1 MTRFNLWF
9 RSIVV
14 CIIPIGLVFIL
25 IGQQLLSGKRS
36 ELKDH
41 YVKFLQSG
49 TVVLGRQAVAAL
61 QDDSLISLT
70 DAVNALM
77 GRLGATAILIVDAK
91 GEILVSSSAADRRDL
106 EGDMFDRART
116 QALAAS
122 PGAEFTYSI
131 EGEVL
136 LYAAPLKDGGRR
148 VVGGLAV
155 LVPREVVELEL
166 LPFRNRVLLGALLLT
181 LLLTVLVTW
190 GFQALVLE
198 PFRRLETLRIRE
210 AVEGRS
216 GGGVRSE
223 MEVAVQRILGR
234 TKDLQEQL
242 NMHADKLLKH
252 VRALTASVVE
262 VKSMSDEVSSTVQQI
277 SKGAEEQAGK
287 VSEVHHLLQEM
298 VGTMKDVEH
307 KAGETAGAVEKAAD
321 GARQGGEVAHQTMEK
336 MAALNSA
343 IRKSSDVMNRLGN
356 KSQQIGRVVDI
367 ISGIAEQTNLLSL
380 NAAIEAARA
389 GEQGRGFAV
398 VAEEIRKLADEST
411 KATAEITELIQQVQD
426 GTQEAM
432 VAMEDGSHEAEEGRR
447 SIMQMR
453 NTLEDIITGVE
464 NAASSSRNIKG
475 YMETSKK
482 KADQVVQS
490 VQEINAVS
498 EEYAASTEEISAST
512 QEHASTLE
520 QMTATV
526 RELTGMAAELKTAI
540 EKFKLS

>member
-1 MTRFNLWF
+1 MALAFA
-9 RSIVV
+9 
-14 CIIPIGLVFIL
+14 L
-25 IGQQLLSGKRS
+25 ISQHLLTGKRR
-36 ELKDH
+36 ELKEH

-49 TVVLGRQAVAAL
+49 TVVLGRQAVMAL
-61 QDDSLISLT
+61 QDDSTLALADTVSSL
-70 DAVNALM
+70 L
-77 GRLGATAILIVDAK
+77 GRLGATAILIVDAR
-91 GEILVSSSAADRRDL
+91 GEVLVSVTAAGRRDL
-106 EGDMFDRART
+106 EGDMADRAR
-116 QALAAS
+116 QRSLAAAS
-122 PGAEFTYSI
+122 GADYTYSI

-136 LYAAPLKDGGRR
+136 LYAAPLKDSGRR
-148 VVGGLAV
+148 TVGGITV
-155 LVPREVVELEL
+155 LVPREVVEAEL
-166 LPFRNRVLLGALLLT
+166 LPFRNRILLGGLLLT
-181 LLLTVLVTW
+181 LLLTLAVSW
-190 GFQALVLE
+190 GFQAVVLE
-198 PFRRLETLRIRE
+198 PFRRMEALRVK
-210 AVEGRS
+210 AAAEGRS
-216 GGGVRSE
+216 GGGTPTE
-223 MEVAVQRILGR
+223 AEVPVQRVLSR
-234 TKDLQEQL
+234 TRELLDQL
-242 NMHADKLLKH
+242 NAHADKLLKH

-298 VGTMKDVEH
+298 QTTMKDVEQ

-336 MAALNSA
+336 MAALNNA
-343 IRKSSDVMNRLGN
+343 IRRSSDVMNRLGN

-411 KATAEITELIQQVQD
+411 KATAEITDLIQQVQE

-453 NTLEDIITGVE
+453 NTLEDIISVVE
-464 NAASSSRNIKG
+464 NASSSSQNIKG
-475 YMETSKK
+475 YMEGSKK

-498 EEYAASTEEISAST
+498 EEYAASTQEISAST

-526 RELTGMAAELKTAI
+526 RELTGMAAELKSAI